1 MLWFNLI
8 LFLCSEV
15 VSLKQRKIK
24 FKPRIKLN
32 HNICKL
38 SAQRSQKSYHSNLVT
53 AHVRESGFRNLGN
66 FVLVE
71 SGILR
76 FGIRSTAVG
85 IRNPALWNPE
95 YSCRNPK
102 SWALESGIQPKES
115 GIPLTIEIQNPSS
128 TDKNWNPVSGIRN
141 PQCEVWK
148 GRERKVRE
156 EKRREGKGRERKGRE
171 GKRGEEKG
179 RKGKR
184 REWKGREGNGRQ
196 SQHRLSRMK

>member
-1 MLWFNLI
+1 MYMLWFNLI
-8 LFLCSEV
+8 LFLCSDV

-66 FVLVE
+66 FVE

-76 FGIRSTAVG
+76 FGIRSTVVG

-95 YSCRNPK
+95 YSCRNPE
-102 SWALESGIQPKES
+102 SSGVGIRSTAVGIRNPGRWNPEYSCRNPESCALESGEQ
-115 GIPLTIEIQNPSS
+115 L
-128 TDKNWNPVSGIRN
+128 
-141 PQCEVWK
+141 
-148 GRERKVRE
+148 
-156 EKRREGKGRERKGRE
+156 
-171 GKRGEEKG
+171 
-179 RKGKR
+179 
-184 REWKGREGNGRQ
+184 
-196 SQHRLSRMK
+196 